1 MIETGIW
8 LIRMGIDITPRSL
21 RQVLCLALLGNDQS
35 WTGVFINGSNATTI
49 QGSGDLASFTFNF
62 TYSKL
67 ASGVNA
73 GGTFSFTG
81 TPQDAAQALQSAGYE
96 RSSIDDFMNP
106 FHAMDWN
113 TNAWNFRSGGDPL
126 TGSGVGHFI
135 VRQYDLPAYSMAASM
150 RILRTD

>member
-1 MIETGIW
+1 MTAIASVKTEFGVHATGTATSQRPLSEMIETGIW

-96 RSSIDDFMNP
+96 
-106 FHAMDWN
+106 
-113 TNAWNFRSGGDPL
+113 
-126 TGSGVGHFI
+126 
-135 VRQYDLPAYSMAASM
+135 
-150 RILRTD
+150 